1 MTINIKDFYLTTP
14 MARSDYMRLK
24 LSNLPDFVVQQY
36 ILEAKENRDGY
47 VPLEIQRG
55 VYGLMKSGLIS
66 QQLL

>member
-1 MTINIKDFYLTTP
+1 

-55 VYGLMKSGLIS
+55 VYGLMKSGLIA